1 MNRYLL
7 RRLFLAL
14 PTLLVISILIF
25 GLLHL
30 APGGPASI
38 YASASD
44 TSAEDLARIERLLG
58 TDQPLPV
65 QYLRWLTGMAR
76 GDWGR
81 SFRTREPVTAVL
93 AGRLPNTLQL
103 MLGALILAVGLSV
116 PFGVLSAV
124 SRRRW
129 VQYQASVAAMLGV
142 SVPTFWLGM
151 MLLLFFSVK
160 LRWLP
165 SGGIATIGTGFSLTD
180 RLLHLIGPASVLATL
195 YIAGWSRY
203 LRSSLLEVVHQDY
216 IRTARAKGLA
226 ESGVILRHALRNALL
241 PLVTLIAL
249 QAPTLVGGAIITE
262 TVFAWPGMG
271 RLLTE
276 SLTNRD
282 YPVLMATFIIMAVL
296 TVLGNLLADLAYGWI
311 DPRIRLA

>member
-1 MNRYLL
+1 
-7 RRLFLAL
+7 
-14 PTLLVISILIF
+14 
-25 GLLHL
+25 

-38 YASASD
+38 YASSSD
-44 TSAEDLARIERLLG
+44 TTAEDLDRIERLLG

-65 QYLRWLTGMAR
+65 QYGRWLAGMVR

-81 SFRTREPVTAVL
+81 SFRSREPVTVVL

-103 MLGALILAVGLSV
+103 MLGALVLAVALSV
-116 PFGVLSAV
+116 PFGVFSAV
-124 SRRRW
+124 SQRRW
-129 VQYQASVAAMLGV
+129 VQYQVSAASMLGI
-142 SVPTFWLGM
+142 SIPTFWLGM
-151 MLLLFFSVK
+151 MILLLFSVK

-165 SGGIATIGTGFSLTD
+165 SGGMASIGASFSLAD
-180 RLLHLIGPASVLATL
+180 RLAHLIGPASVLATL

-203 LRSSLLEVVHQDY
+203 LRSSLLEVICQDY

-226 ESGVILRHALRNALL
+226 ERAVLFRHALRNALL
-241 PLVTLIAL
+241 PLVTLIGL

-276 SLTNRD
+276 SLTSRD
-282 YPVLMATFIIMAVL
+282 YPVLMASFMIMAVL
-296 TVLGNLLADLAYGWI
+296 TVVGNLLADLAYGWI